1 MSTAPITTH
10 IEPFIT
16 SRSYASES
24 ARQRRVILSQ
34 FARTVGDGPPDQL
47 TAGTV
52 LDWWQ
57 STEHLQP
64 NSRKAHLCAVRAFMT
79 YLLSIDEIAS
89 DRTAY
94 IATPRV
100 HARPPVVLTET
111 QILAVLRHA
120 TTVRDQA
127 AVALMLG
134 CALRSSDVAALRVEN
149 IDLSARLLT
158 VRGKGN
164 VTRLVPMPVA
174 TVACV
179 LAQMRYVP
187 STGPLIRKVR
197 GVGGVAPSTVRVAL
211 TDVLRRAGVKQSA
224 YDGRSP
230 HVFRRTCA
238 TVLLESGASIRDVQA
253 ILGHASTSSTMP
265 YLARPDAA
273 RLVKVIDMG
282 PLSAQEWPVAA

>member
-1 MSTAPITTH
+1 MSAAPLTTH

-16 SRSYASES
+16 SRSYARES
-24 ARQRRVILSQ
+24 ARQRRILLGQ
-34 FARTVGDGPPDQL
+34 FARTVGDKPPDQI
-47 TAGTV
+47 TAGQV

-57 STEHLQP
+57 GTEHLSA
-64 NSRKAHLCAVRAFMT
+64 NSRKAHLCAVRAFMG
-79 YLLSIDEIAS
+79 YLLSIDAIAS

-100 HARPPVVLTET
+100 YAGPPVVLTED
-111 QILAVLRHA
+111 QILSVLRHA

-149 IDLSARLLT
+149 IDLQARLLT

-164 VTRLVPMPVA
+164 KMRLVPMPVA

-179 LAQMRYVP
+179 MAQMNYVP
-187 STGPLIRKVR
+187 STGPLIRKLR
-197 GVGGVAPSTVRVAL
+197 GAGGVASSTVRVAL
-211 TDVLRRAGVKQSA
+211 TEVLRRAGVKQAA

-238 TVLLESGASIRDVQA
+238 TVLLESGASIRDVQE
-253 ILGHASTSSTMP
+253 ILGHRSTSSTMP

-273 RLVKVIDMG
+273 RLVKVIDLG
-282 PLSAQEWPVAA
+282 PLRDEEWPSAA